1 MTTKIEWTE
10 DTFNP
15 AAGCT
20 RASAGCD
27 HCYAAEMSLRL
38 EAIALAKQAKG
49 EAVPAS
55 LAKYIGVAGRTK
67 QGTAAFNGK
76 INLDWEALN
85 EPLKWRKPKMVFPF
99 SMSDAF
105 HRSIPDTFLNATFK
119 VIAQT
124 PHITYQVLTK
134 RPDRALEYQ
143 REYWPEG
150 LPRNVWLMTSTENQ
164 QTYDERV
171 PYLVQVKAAVR
182 GLSMEPLLGHVE
194 MGLLGTIPKD
204 ISFAGGYNLFADKIH
219 WVIVGGESGR
229 NARPMGANWA
239 RSVRDQCVEAKVPYF
254 FKQWG
259 EWLPFDRQIGKGY
272 FSCSDGAPVE
282 IETLMKHS
290 HEIWEGTGIIKL
302 GKKAAG
308 RLLDGREWNEYPEV
322 HHGK

>member
-1 MTTKIEWTE
+1 VTKIEWTE
-10 DTFNP
+10 KTWNP
-15 AAGCT
+15 VGGCT
-20 RASAGCD
+20 RASSGCD

-38 EAIALAKQAKG
+38 EGMALAKQAKG

-55 LAKYIGVAGRTK
+55 LAKYIGVSGRTK
-67 QGTAAFNGK
+67 QGVAAFNGK

-85 EPLKWRKPKMVFPF
+85 EPLKWRKPMMVFPF

-105 HRSIPDTFLNATFK
+105 HRSIPDEFLNAVFG
-119 VIAQT
+119 VIAKT

-150 LPRNVWLMTSTENQ
+150 LPANVWLMTSTENQ
-164 QTYDERV
+164 ETYDERV

-194 MGLLGTIPKD
+194 LGLLGTLPNT
-204 ISFAGGYNLFADKIH
+204 ISNRYALLRDKLH
-219 WVIVGGESGR
+219 WIVLGGESGR
-229 NARPMGANWA
+229 RARPMKPEWA
-239 RSVRDQCVEAKVPYF
+239 RSVRDECIEADVAYF

-259 EWLPFDRQIGKGY
+259 
-272 FSCSDGAPVE
+272 
-282 IETLMKHS
+282 
-290 HEIWEGTGIIKL
+290 GTN
-302 GKKAAG
+302 KKATG
-308 RLLDGREWNEYPEV
+308 RLLDGREWSQYPEV

>member
-15 AAGCT
+15 AAGCI
-20 RASAGCD
+20 RASPGCD

-67 QGTAAFNGK
+67 QGTAAFNGT

-194 MGLLGTIPKD
+194 MGLLGTLPSN
-204 ISFAGGYNLFADKIH
+204 ISSQYALFADKIH
-219 WVIVGGESGR
+219 WVIAGGESGR
-229 NARPMGANWA
+229 NARPMHPDWA
-239 RSVRDQCVEAKVPYF
+239 RSVRDQCVEADVPFF
-254 FKQWG
+254 FKQHGAWWPG
-259 EWLPFDRQIGKGY
+259 EFGRLYPSNHKVVDFA
-272 FSCSDGAPVE
+272 DGQQMVN
-282 IETLMKHS
+282 
-290 HEIWEGTGIIKL
+290 L
-302 GKKAAG
+302 GKKEAG
-308 RLLDGREWNEYPEV
+308 RLLDGREWSQYPEV
-322 HHGK
+322 HHAN